1 MDLVAPEIDYTL
13 SRKKNTVSQTTNL
26 LVDNYEFLTVL
37 MEPFIKILQLL
48 QMTSRKQN
56 RLASYT
62 TQT

>member
-1 MDLVAPEIDYTL
+1 MDLVAPEIDYML

>member
-1 MDLVAPEIDYTL
+1 MDLVAPEIVYTL

-37 MEPFIKILQLL
+37 VEPFIKILQLL